1 MDMKSMVFTAKGFLS
16 STQGCHI
23 KEKMAG
29 RGLIEGE
36 CGGPNSLVKLTSHF
50 LQDHGFR
57 QESYGPTGRGPPLKP
72 FEINRVQG
80 STTSDELVSE
90 FLSSHQ
96 TAMAPQTFHMG
107 SLLQEMRE
115 IEGAELIHAPQRAPG
130 IAELATTGNWADEF
144 LSTGA
149 NNKLMSGGSEQ
160 WAAEFGRLRGGEDI
174 KWAHEYLEPESLQA
188 WSLEFEK
195 EVLNDTQWVDEF
207 SAQLSDKELQN
218 TANAFLGSMDDPKIN
233 DTEFMKFV
241 KKIGDGEITVNDNQV
256 LENTGDN
263 QTDAWVRDF
272 SSEQSK
278 AKSLTEK
285 WEEEFAE
292 FSSAAQSNSD
302 TEFWDRLQKQ
312 WEEVKDD
319 SGHPWLTDY
328 NSSKV
333 FKHYEFEKDN
343 HLIDH
348 ENAFEEG
355 KKKLEHGDIPNAVL
369 LFEAAVQKEPSN
381 ELAWQYLGTTQA
393 ENEQELPA
401 IAALR
406 KCLEFNPNNLTAWM
420 ALAVSYTNESYGS
433 HACHA
438 LKSWLARNPRYS
450 SLIKE
455 ELPSQPPE
463 LTFMSSAEHENIR
476 ELYLNAARLSAQ
488 TDVDPDVQCGL
499 GVLFNLS
506 GEYDKAVECF
516 GLALQVKPRDALLW
530 NKFGA
535 TLANGNRSEEAVEA
549 YRRALEISPGYIRSR
564 YNLGIACINLQAYRE
579 AVEHFVTALNMQKE
593 SRGPHGQTSAMSE
606 NIWSTLRM
614 ALSLLGRADLNEAC
628 DRRDL
633 ERLKDI

>member
-1 MDMKSMVFTAKGFLS
+1 
-16 STQGCHI
+16 
-23 KEKMAG
+23 MAG

-50 LQDHGFR
+50 LQDHGFK
-57 QESYGPTGRGPPLKP
+57 QESYGVTGRGPPLKK
-72 FEINRVQG
+72 FEINRPLG
-80 STTSDELVSE
+80 SASSDELVSE

-115 IEGAELIHAPQRAPG
+115 IEGAEMIHAPQRAPG
-130 IAELATTGNWADEF
+130 IAELATTGNWAEEF
-144 LSTGA
+144 LSSSGA
-149 NNKLMSGGSEQ
+149 NNKLALGGGDQ

-174 KWAHEYLEPESLQA
+174 KWAHEYLDAEGHDI
-188 WSLEFEK
+188 WSSEFEK
-195 EVLNDTQWVDEF
+195 EVLNDTKWVDQF
-207 SAQLSDKELQN
+207 SAQLTDKDLQS
-218 TANAFLGSMDDPKIN
+218 TANAFLGSVDDPKIN

-241 KKIGDGEITVNDNQV
+241 KKIGTGEVIVKDNQV
-256 LENTGDN
+256 IESSGDAL
-263 QTDAWVRDF
+263 TDAWVQDF
-272 SSEQSK
+272 SAQQSSQ
-278 AKSLTEK
+278 AEKSLTEK
-285 WEEEFAE
+285 WEEEFAD
-292 FSSAAQSNSD
+292 FSAAAQSNSD

-319 SGHPWLTDY
+319 SGHPWLTEY
-328 NSSKV
+328 TSSKV
-333 FKHYEFEKDN
+333 FKDYEFEADN

-393 ENEQELPA
+393 ENEQELKA

-406 KCLEFNPNNLTAWM
+406 KCLELNPVNLTAWM

-438 LKSWLARNPRYS
+438 LKSWLAYNPRYS
-450 SLIKE
+450 SLIQGQ
-455 ELPSQPPE
+455 LPAQPSE
-463 LTFMSSAEHENIR
+463 LTFMSSAEHEQIR
-476 ELYLNAARLSAQ
+476 ELYLSAARISAETQ
-488 TDVDPDVQCGL
+488 IDPDVQCGL

-516 GLALQVKPRDALLW
+516 GLALQVRPRDALLW
-530 NKFGA
+530 NKYGA
-535 TLANGNRSEEAVEA
+535 TLANGSRSEEAVEA
-549 YRRALEISPGYIRSR
+549 YRQALEISPGFIRSR
-564 YNLGIACINLQAYRE
+564 YNLGIACINLQAYKE
-579 AVEHFVTALNMQKE
+579 AVEHFVLALNMQKE
-593 SRGPHGQTSAMSE
+593 SRGPYGQTSAMSE

-614 ALSLLGRADLNEAC
+614 ALSLLGRTDLYEAC

>member
-1 MDMKSMVFTAKGFLS
+1 
-16 STQGCHI
+16 
-23 KEKMAG
+23 MAG

-50 LQDHGFR
+50 LQDHGFK
-57 QESYGPTGRGPPLKP
+57 QESYGVTGRGPPLKK
-72 FEINRVQG
+72 FEINRPLG
-80 STTSDELVSE
+80 SASSDELVSE

-115 IEGAELIHAPQRAPG
+115 IEGAEMIHAPQRAPG
-130 IAELATTGNWADEF
+130 IAELATTGNWAEEF
-144 LSTGA
+144 LSSSGA
-149 NNKLMSGGSEQ
+149 NNKLALGGGDQ

-174 KWAHEYLEPESLQA
+174 KWAHEYLDAEGHDI
-188 WSLEFEK
+188 WSSEFEK
-195 EVLNDTQWVDEF
+195 EVLNDTKWVDQF
-207 SAQLSDKELQN
+207 SAQLTDKDLQN
-218 TANAFLGSMDDPKIN
+218 TANAFLGSVDDPKIN

-241 KKIGDGEITVNDNQV
+241 KKIGTGEVIVKDNQV
-256 LENTGDN
+256 IESSGDAL
-263 QTDAWVRDF
+263 TDAWVQDF
-272 SSEQSK
+272 SAQQSSQ
-278 AKSLTEK
+278 AEKSLTEK
-285 WEEEFAE
+285 WEEEFAD
-292 FSSAAQSNSD
+292 FSAAAQSNSD

-319 SGHPWLTDY
+319 SGHPWLTEY
-328 NSSKV
+328 TSSKV
-333 FKHYEFEKDN
+333 FKDYEFEADN

-393 ENEQELPA
+393 ENEQELKA

-406 KCLEFNPNNLTAWM
+406 KCLELNPVNLTAWM

-438 LKSWLARNPRYS
+438 LKSWLAYNPRYS
-450 SLIKE
+450 SLIQGQ
-455 ELPSQPPE
+455 LPAQPSE
-463 LTFMSSAEHENIR
+463 LTFMSSAEHEQIR
-476 ELYLNAARLSAQ
+476 ELYLSAARISAETQ
-488 TDVDPDVQCGL
+488 IDPDVQCGL

-516 GLALQVKPRDALLW
+516 GLALQVRPRDALLW
-530 NKFGA
+530 NKYGA
-535 TLANGNRSEEAVEA
+535 TLANGSRSEEAVEA
-549 YRRALEISPGYIRSR
+549 YRQALEISPGFIRSR
-564 YNLGIACINLQAYRE
+564 YNLGIACINLQAYKE
-579 AVEHFVTALNMQKE
+579 AVEHFVLALNMQKE
-593 SRGPHGQTSAMSE
+593 SRGPYGQTSAMSE

-614 ALSLLGRADLNEAC
+614 ALSLLGRTDLYEAC

>member
-1 MDMKSMVFTAKGFLS
+1 
-16 STQGCHI
+16 
-23 KEKMAG
+23 MAG

-50 LQDHGFR
+50 LQDHGFK
-57 QESYGPTGRGPPLKP
+57 QESYGVIGRGPPLKK
-72 FEINRVQG
+72 FEINRPLG
-80 STTSDELVSE
+80 SASSDELVSE

-115 IEGAELIHAPQRAPG
+115 IEGAEMIHAPQRAPG
-130 IAELATTGNWADEF
+130 IAELATTGNWAEEF
-144 LSTGA
+144 LSSSGA
-149 NNKLMSGGSEQ
+149 NNKLALGGGDQ
-160 WAAEFGRLRGGEDI
+160 WAAEFGRLRGDEDI
-174 KWAHEYLEPESLQA
+174 KWAHEYLDAEGHDI
-188 WSLEFEK
+188 WSSEFEK
-195 EVLNDTQWVDEF
+195 EVLNDTKWVDQF
-207 SAQLSDKELQN
+207 SAQLTDKDLQN
-218 TANAFLGSMDDPKIN
+218 TANAFLGSVDDPKIN

-241 KKIGDGEITVNDNQV
+241 KKIGTGEVIVKDNQV
-256 LENTGDN
+256 IESSGDAL
-263 QTDAWVRDF
+263 TDAWVQDF
-272 SSEQSK
+272 SAQQSSQ
-278 AKSLTEK
+278 AEKSLTEK
-285 WEEEFAE
+285 WEEEFAD
-292 FSSAAQSNSD
+292 FTAAAQSNSD

-319 SGHPWLTDY
+319 SGHPWLTEY
-328 NSSKV
+328 TSSKV
-333 FKHYEFEKDN
+333 FKDYEFEADN

-393 ENEQELPA
+393 ENEQELKA

-406 KCLEFNPNNLTAWM
+406 KCLELNPVNLTAWM

-438 LKSWLARNPRYS
+438 LKSWLAYNPRYS
-450 SLIKE
+450 SLIQGQ
-455 ELPSQPPE
+455 LPAQPSE
-463 LTFMSSAEHENIR
+463 LTFMSRQRYPNELFHFADFSAEHEQIR
-476 ELYLNAARLSAQ
+476 ELYLSAARISAETQ
-488 TDVDPDVQCGL
+488 IDPDVQCGL

-516 GLALQVKPRDALLW
+516 GLALQVRPRDALLW
-530 NKFGA
+530 NKYGA

-549 YRRALEISPGYIRSR
+549 YRQALEISPGFIRSR
-564 YNLGIACINLQAYRE
+564 YNLGIACINLQAYKE
-579 AVEHFVTALNMQKE
+579 AVEHFVLALNMQKE
-593 SRGPHGQTSAMSE
+593 SRGPYGQTSAMSE

-614 ALSLLGRADLNEAC
+614 ALSLLGRTDLYEAC

>member
-1 MDMKSMVFTAKGFLS
+1 
-16 STQGCHI
+16 
-23 KEKMAG
+23 
-29 RGLIEGE
+29 
-36 CGGPNSLVKLTSHF
+36 
-50 LQDHGFR
+50 
-57 QESYGPTGRGPPLKP
+57 
-72 FEINRVQG
+72 
-80 STTSDELVSE
+80 LVSE

-115 IEGAELIHAPQRAPG
+115 IEGAEMIHAPQRAPG
-130 IAELATTGNWADEF
+130 IAELATTGNWAEEF
-144 LSTGA
+144 LSSSGA
-149 NNKLMSGGSEQ
+149 NNKLALGGGDQ

-174 KWAHEYLEPESLQA
+174 KWAHEYLDAEGHDI
-188 WSLEFEK
+188 WSSEFEK
-195 EVLNDTQWVDEF
+195 EVLNDTKWVDQF
-207 SAQLSDKELQN
+207 SAQLTDKDLQN
-218 TANAFLGSMDDPKIN
+218 TANAFLGSVDDPKIN

-241 KKIGDGEITVNDNQV
+241 KKIGTGEVIVKDNQV
-256 LENTGDN
+256 IESSGDAL
-263 QTDAWVRDF
+263 TDAWVQDF
-272 SSEQSK
+272 SAQQSSQ
-278 AKSLTEK
+278 AEKSLTEK
-285 WEEEFAE
+285 WEEEFAD
-292 FSSAAQSNSD
+292 FSAAAQSNSD

-319 SGHPWLTDY
+319 SGHPWLTEY
-328 NSSKV
+328 TSSKV
-333 FKHYEFEKDN
+333 FKDYEFEADN

-393 ENEQELPA
+393 ENEQELKA

-406 KCLEFNPNNLTAWM
+406 KCLELNPVNLTAWM

-438 LKSWLARNPRYS
+438 LKSWLAYNPRYS
-450 SLIKE
+450 SLIQGQ
-455 ELPSQPPE
+455 LPAQPSE
-463 LTFMSSAEHENIR
+463 LTFMSSAEHEQIR
-476 ELYLNAARLSAQ
+476 ELYLSAARISAETQ
-488 TDVDPDVQCGL
+488 IDPDVQCGL

-516 GLALQVKPRDALLW
+516 GLALQVRPRDALLW
-530 NKFGA
+530 NKYGA
-535 TLANGNRSEEAVEA
+535 TLANGSRSEEAVEA
-549 YRRALEISPGYIRSR
+549 YRQALEISPGFIRSR
-564 YNLGIACINLQAYRE
+564 YNLGIACINLQAYKE
-579 AVEHFVTALNMQKE
+579 AVEHFVLALNMQKE
-593 SRGPHGQTSAMSE
+593 SRGPYGQTSAMSE

-614 ALSLLGRADLNEAC
+614 ALSLLGRTDLYEAC